1 MLRRLCAL
9 VVTRLSVVVQGRSSV
24 GVRLGVGLRLIWE
37 AQMGRF
43 LMVHASVV
51 RARMGCGYEL
61 QRLA

>member
-1 MLRRLCAL
+1 M
-9 VVTRLSVVVQGRSSV
+9 VVQGRSSV

-51 RARMGCGYEL
+51 RARMRCGYEL